1 MAEEGD
7 RGRSAHNGGRLN
19 RGTRE
24 GRLRNTQLTSVC
36 EKESE
41 NQESRTRLLEWFPVA
56 WIVKMRRLVST
67 ERVKL
72 IAKCEELLDQLR
84 DHEDNAKL
92 RALTDDIEKLCD

>member
-1 MAEEGD
+1 
-7 RGRSAHNGGRLN
+7 
-19 RGTRE
+19 
-24 GRLRNTQLTSVC
+24 
-36 EKESE
+36 
-41 NQESRTRLLEWFPVA
+41 LLEWFPVA